1 MQLALGECYFD
12 GKGVAKDKS
21 EAVKWYRKAAEQGD
35 AEAQYKLGGCYLD
48 GEGVARDKT
57 EALKW
62 WRKAAE
68 QGHEE
73 ARFFFEVLKEL
84 R

>member
-1 MQLALGECYFD
+1 M
-12 GKGVAKDKS
+12 
-21 EAVKWYRKAAEQGD
+21 KWYRKAAEQGD

-73 ARFFFEVLKEL
+73 ARSFFEVLKKL